1 MVRVNSTTKESTTNF
16 SPANGTGLAV
26 RTAIKDILEA
36 LRTVNSDT
44 GDPSGSANLAAY
56 QMHINTTNESSNE
69 AILKI
74 RNGTNTGFVEIGN
87 VLDTNLGLLSKS
99 GGVMTGV
106 LQASAGS
113 VSAPSLNFGDST
125 TGFYRSG
132 SNILNV
138 SCGNTDVFEFTNN
151 NSISKQDLTVSKID
165 NDNAVL
171 NIVTNTNNKSAHIDL
186 VTSTQATNPV
196 GFDFGFRLLREGGV
210 NGNSLIHHRSDSTTA
225 QNLVINSQARSS
237 GGILFQTGGTP
248 HTNPLSEVASKTRL
262 AILHNGGIFAGKA
275 VTDDPVSATGNVG
288 NGIKFVTASATEEYG
303 SFCLAA
309 NAKDIVGI
317 FNRTQTTGTILE
329 FKYNGSTIVGG
340 VSTNGSTTNYN
351 QSSDYRLKQ
360 DINNI
365 DDAITKIKT
374 LRPITFR
381 WKNNVDIGYE
391 NGFIAH
397 EVQETG
403 HYNQLVNGVKD
414 GTDYQGLDYS
424 KFTPMLVAALQE
436 AVAKIET
443 LEAKVAALEA

>member
-1 MVRVNSTTKESTTNF
+1 MTQKPNLNIDNSSGQIVR
-16 SPANGTGLAV
+16 L
-26 RTAIKDILEA
+26 DIQNA
-36 LRTVNSDT
+36 LRAVATHNFGQRNAAGTILPCEFLADDT
-44 GDPSGSANLAAY
+44 SNKLLIRKSSGGDQANPNPPSGTAATFFTVGNLD
-56 QMHINTTNESSNE
+56 EE
-69 AILKI
+69 
-74 RNGTNTGFVEIGN
+74 
-87 VLDTNLGLLSKS
+87 NLGLLSKG

-113 VSAPSLNFGDST
+113 VSAPGINFGDST

-248 HTNPLSEVASKTRL
+248 HTNAESEVASTTRL

-288 NGIKFVTASATEEYG
+288 NGMKFVTASATEEYG
-303 SFCLAA
+303 SFGLAV
-309 NAKDIVGI
+309 NAKDIPAI
-317 FNRTQTTGTILE
+317 FNRTNTTGTIVEL
-329 FKYNGSTIVGG
+329 KYNASIVGYI
-340 VSTNGSTTNYN
+340 STSNGSTTNFNQNPSDRTLKKNFESWNENTLDLFKNLNPQKYN
-351 QSSDYRLKQ
+351 YISE
-360 DINNI
+360 
-365 DDAITKIKT
+365 DDTAEKSK
-374 LRPITFR
+374 
-381 WKNNVDIGYE
+381 
-391 NGFIAH
+391 GFIAQ
-397 EVQETG
+397 EVANSFPEAYPQDDKG
-403 HYNQLVNGVKD
+403 KYWFNPSGMVVYLMK
-414 GTDYQGLDYS
+414 
-424 KFTPMLVAALQE
+424 ALQE

-443 LEAKVAALEA
+443 LEAKVAALEAK